1 MPRKSTV
8 SSQHSKIT
16 FVESYGSNADSVL
29 MITTN
34 LDQVK
39 NNQISDNLALKE
51 NTITADGIAKHN
63 LTHQRCTSEDD
74 STQNDPKQL
83 HVMKKRRQS
92 ISLTNPLYCK
102 ILIFFAVCSIVVCF
116 LIPAIFYYVNQA
128 RESDETK
135 TEYSHEINTSIAKVC
150 CI

>member
-1 MPRKSTV
+1 M

-16 FVESYGSNADSVL
+16 FVESYGSNTDSVL

-39 NNQISDNLALKE
+39 NNKISDNLALKE

-74 STQNDPKQL
+74 SIQNDPKQL

-102 ILIFFAVCSIVVCF
+102 ILLFFAVCSIVVCF

-135 TEYSHEINTSIAKVC
+135 AEYSNEKNTSSANVC

>member
-1 MPRKSTV
+1 M

-16 FVESYGSNADSVL
+16 FVESYGSNTDSVL

-39 NNQISDNLALKE
+39 NNKISDNLALKE

-74 STQNDPKQL
+74 SIQNDPKQL

-92 ISLTNPLYCK
+92 ISLTNPSYCK
-102 ILIFFAVCSIVVCF
+102 ILLFFAVCSIVVCF

-128 RESDETK
+128 RDSDETK
-135 TEYSHEINTSIAKVC
+135 AEYSHEKNTSSTNVC